1 MVASVGGA
9 VPHTP
14 AQDEKQQPRDSVS
27 QLLPSRESESAENAP
42 ATATR
47 WLLGTKKRVGC
58 GDSGTCTQ
66 RLRAMRIE
74 KTVGLARP
82 PEEVW
87 TFIADARNDPQWCDK
102 VDSVDQ
108 IAGEGPGREARCRVL
123 HRPVRLRKAK
133 ELAVTVEGY
142 EPPRQLHFREDDDDA
157 TFEVT
162 YRLAET
168 AEGTEL
174 TQIDEIVW
182 KIPFPGPQIGRVMVS
197 RDIQR
202 QFAALKRLFEA

>member
-1 MVASVGGA
+1 
-9 VPHTP
+9 
-14 AQDEKQQPRDSVS
+14 
-27 QLLPSRESESAENAP
+27 
-42 ATATR
+42 
-47 WLLGTKKRVGC
+47 
-58 GDSGTCTQ
+58 
-66 RLRAMRIE
+66 MRIE
-74 KTVGLARP
+74 KSVGIVRP

-108 IAGEGPGREARCRVL
+108 IAGEGPGREARYRVL

-133 ELAVTVEGY
+133 ELAVTVEEY

-174 TQIDEIVW
+174 TQIDEIDW
-182 KIPFPGPQIGRVMVS
+182 KIPFPGPQIGRVMVG

-202 QFAALKRLFEA
+202 QFAALKRLLEA